1 MLERFQL
8 SNYTI
13 RRKVLKLIGGA
24 FHIFGPDGEL
34 VFYSKQKAFKIR
46 EDIRLYT
53 DESMT
58 EEILWIQARNIIDFA
73 AAYDV
78 FDSVNNEKVGALRRK
93 GWGSMFRD
101 HWIIMDADDNEVG
114 QILEDSGMMA
124 FLRRFLS
131 NLIPQEFYAEVA
143 GGEICHYKQHF
154 NPFVYKLDVSFTTDA
169 NAFDRIIGI
178 AGGILL
184 AAIEGRQN

>member
-1 MLERFQL
+1 MLERFQYD
-8 SNYTI
+8 SYTI
-13 RRKVLKLIGGA
+13 RRKVLKLVGGA
-24 FHIFGPDGEL
+24 FNIFGPDGEL

-53 DESMT
+53 NKDMT

-78 FDSVNNEKVGALRRK
+78 IDSTNGEKVGALRRQ

-114 QILEDSGMMA
+114 EILEDSGLMA

-131 NLIPQEFYAEVA
+131 NLIPQNFYAEVA
-143 GGEICHYKQHF
+143 GGEICRYKQHF
-154 NPFVYKLDVSFTTDA
+154 NPFIYKLDVEFPTDA
-169 NAFDRIIGI
+169 NAFDRIMGI
-178 AGGILL
+178 AGGILIT
-184 AAIEGRQN
+184 AIEGRQD

>member
-13 RRKVLKLIGGA
+13 RRKVLKLFGGV
-24 FHIFGPDGEL
+24 FHVFGPDGEL
-34 VFYSKQKAFKIR
+34 VFYSKQKAFKLR
-46 EDIRLYT
+46 EDIRLYN
-53 DESMT
+53 DENMT
-58 EEILWIQARNIIDFA
+58 EEILLIQARNIIDFA

-78 FDSVNNEKVGALRRK
+78 IDSVNGQKVGALRRK
-93 GWGSMFRD
+93 GWESMFRD
-101 HWIIMDADDNEVG
+101 QWMIMDADDNEVG
-114 QILEDSGMMA
+114 IIMEDSGLMA

-131 NLIPQEFYAEVA
+131 NLIPQEFYAEVT
-143 GGEICHYKQHF
+143 GERVCNYKQHF
-154 NPFVYKLDVSFTTDA
+154 NPFVYKLDVNLTTEA
-169 NAFDRIIGI
+169 NAFDRIICL